1 MNSSACRPMLLTTV
15 CSSQALRSTS
25 LGTSSPRT
33 NRSIASWYRALAVSM
48 TMSST
53 AAASRGSRTRER
65 SHACIWTLPCGSETP
80 TTSCVRKAS
89 TMAAIGSP
97 AAGGRGGGA
106 CASAAGTL
114 VSANSAI
121 HARTEV
127 FIKICRVRK
136 DPAYTTE
143 DGRTRPPLPRL
154 VGPARRRVPARRVP
168 LLLERDAIHVRLR
181 EIHRV
186 RDDGV
191 DHEPAVAVRLG
202 ERVEELLDR
211 GVLAVGDAVLPQVS
225 RPQAVGD
232 EPQVAG
238 VLFGSHPHPPTPR
251 GRRIAP
257 PAPGLSPRR
266 RPAVMQQPPSA
277 PSAR

>member
-97 AAGGRGGGA
+97 AAGGRGAGG

-121 HARTEV
+121 HARTEG

-136 DPAYTTE
+136 DPAYTTA

-168 LLLERDAIHVRLR
+168 LLPECDAVHVRLR

-211 GVLAVGDAVLPQVS
+211 GVLAVGDAILPQVARTQAARHDPQATGGLFRS
-225 RPQAVGD
+225 RPHRPA
-232 EPQVAG
+232 
-238 VLFGSHPHPPTPR
+238 PR
-251 GRRIAP
+251 GRRNS
-257 PAPGLSPRR
+257 LPRLRPVR
-266 RPAVMQQPPSA
+266 R
-277 PSAR
+277 